1 MTTVWLGNRKAVQ
14 VTRDDSGAE
23 TRKALR
29 GKRCTT
35 VHPPDSH
42 RLSEVFTAITAAG
55 GVWAAH
61 SDADAPAWVASTNP
75 QLAALLADHYGCPVR
90 EPDPQEG

>member
-14 VTRDDSGAE
+14 VTKKDDGAE
-23 TRKALR
+23 ARKSLR

-35 VHPPDSH
+35 VTPPDDAK
-42 RLSEVFTAITAAG
+42 LSEIFTAITAPG
-55 GVWAAH
+55 GVWGAH
-61 SDADAPAWVASTNP
+61 SDAPAPAWVASTNP